1 MAALIQEEQLDEH
14 GQPTKQR
21 CQVKWKIKNTKTMA
35 CYTDE
40 IDDSDDDDDENFS
53 GLDSDQKSNGSSQ
66 SDIEIIPNDEVRKP
80 HLAFSCI
87 VVTPNIACW
96 PPTLENCSQD
106 KTHKT
111 DNARKE
117 EIMPGDGWRSQRW
130 R

>member
-21 CQVKWKIKNTKTMA
+21 CQVKQKIKNTKTMA
-35 CYTDE
+35 RYTDE
-40 IDDSDDDDDENFS
+40 IDDGDDDDDENFS
-53 GLDSDQKSNGSSQ
+53 GSDSDQKSNGSSQ

-87 VVTPNIACW
+87 VVTPNIAFR
-96 PPTLENCSQD
+96 PPTLENCFQD
-106 KTHKT
+106 KRHKT

-117 EIMPGDGWRSQRW
+117 EIAPGDG
-130 R
+130 